1 MKLGFGIPM
10 VLIGLFMTI
19 GGVALM
25 VLVGPDGT
33 FSLPD
38 THAASNGYA
47 LTFDSISV
55 RGTLPTHGSLATTIR
70 LDIRSN
76 DGKAV
81 FVGIGPAA
89 QVRRYLAGVAV
100 DRVIQVNWPG
110 GVRTEAVTG
119 SRAPDPPGDQ
129 VFWAASDSGSGSRS
143 VSWTLTSGDWT
154 IVIMNADGSPG
165 LDVNGSGSVTLKLL
179 GPVSVGLLVLGLALL
194 VGGTLLT
201 ISGAK
206 TPKTGRL
213 APAGAPVVAQPA
225 AAPGQPPG
233 GPFPDQ
239 APQPGPPPRPDA

>member
-10 VLIGLFMTI
+10 VLLGLFTTI

-55 RGTLPTHGSLATTIR
+55 RGNLPTHGSLATTIR
-70 LDIRSN
+70 LDMRSN
-76 DGKAV
+76 DGAGV
-81 FVGIGPAA
+81 FVGIGPTG
-89 QVRRYLAGVAV
+89 QVARYLAGVPV
-100 DRVIQVNWPG
+100 DQVIQVNWPG
-110 GVRTEAVTG
+110 GVRTEAVPG
-119 SRAPDPPGDQ
+119 SRAPEPPGDQ
-129 VFWAASDSGSGSRS
+129 MFWAASDSGSGSRS

-154 IVIMNADGSPG
+154 IVVMNADGSRG

-194 VGGTLLT
+194 VGGALLT

-206 TPKTGRL
+206 TSKASRPV
-213 APAGAPVVAQPA
+213 PAGAPVFGQPEV
-225 AAPGQPPG
+225 APGPPPG

-239 APQPGPPPRPDA
+239 TPPPAPPPRPDA